1 MINPVFNDRCTTLVV
16 NCSNQFVPYADVCF
30 QSVLEHISP
39 NHFYDIIVLSSTLT
53 DASKKYLEFKYTKS
67 NHKPCYFTLGDLC
80 RALGLSDQNKNRQ
93 KMSDSLIQLA
103 LNGLIEFRVVRYG
116 RTYLRQLVDI
126 RTEFIVIDTC
136 QEIIESKTSGT
147 KEFEGNTETIELDPE
162 LAETVMS
169 IGLSQDKVNELKSGQ
184 EILQLMEPETVIV
197 EMSNKEVKKKPKSSG
212 RMWNI

>member
-1 MINPVFNDRCTTLVV
+1 MT
-16 NCSNQFVPYADVCF
+16 
-30 QSVLEHISP
+30 
-39 NHFYDIIVLSSTLT
+39 
-53 DASKKYLEFKYTKS
+53 
-67 NHKPCYFTLGDLC
+67 
-80 RALGLSDQNKNRQ
+80 
-93 KMSDSLIQLA
+93 DSLIQLA

-126 RTEFIVIDTC
+126 RTEFIVIDVC

-162 LAETVMS
+162 LAETVMN

-184 EILQLMEPETVIV
+184 KVPQLMEPDIIIV
-197 EMSNKEVKKKPKSSG
+197 EMSNKEKPKSSG

>member
-1 MINPVFNDRCTTLVV
+1 MT
-16 NCSNQFVPYADVCF
+16 
-30 QSVLEHISP
+30 
-39 NHFYDIIVLSSTLT
+39 
-53 DASKKYLEFKYTKS
+53 
-67 NHKPCYFTLGDLC
+67 
-80 RALGLSDQNKNRQ
+80 
-93 KMSDSLIQLA
+93 DSLIQLA

-126 RTEFIVIDTC
+126 RTEFIVVDAC

-147 KEFEGNTETIELDPE
+147 KEFKGDTETIELDPE

-169 IGLSQDKVNELKSGQ
+169 IGLSQDKVNELKNGQ
-184 EILQLMEPETVIV
+184 EIPQLMESETVII